1 MNPQALDRL
10 FGWRHAF
17 DHPVT
22 RGIVIGLV
30 AILVVA
36 FIAIAVVR
44 ASPRFGAK
52 LKTELLDRY
61 RAWLFIVPLVVIPIL
76 LGAAWTIAG
85 AAVLGLLCFGEF
97 ARSTGLFRDRLTTAV
112 ALIGILLLNFAVL
125 DHWYHFFV
133 ALFPLT
139 MALIAASAILKDEPK
154 GYLQRVAL
162 GIFGFAILG
171 GGMAHLGYMAN
182 DANYRPILLLLIAA
196 TQLNDVF
203 AFVVGKSLGRQPL
216 APKTSPNKTVEG
228 SLGAVILTT
237 PIVALLGHYVFPGTP
252 VDTPMRLAL
261 LGIIVAVVGQLG
273 DLMLSSIKRD
283 LGIKDMGA
291 AIPGHGGI
299 LDRCNSLLLVGPG
312 VFHYL
317 GYYVGFGLD
326 QPKSIFTGG

>member
-1 MNPQALDRL
+1 MNPQTLERL
-10 FGWRHAF
+10 FGWRRAF

-22 RGIVIGLV
+22 VAIVIALGG
-30 AILVVA
+30 ILILSFVV
-36 FIAIAVVR
+36 IAVLR
-44 ASPRFGAK
+44 ASPRFTSR

-61 RAWLFIVPLVVIPIL
+61 RAWLYIVPLVVIPIL

-85 AAVLGLLCFGEF
+85 VALLGLLCFGEF

-112 ALIGILLLNFAVL
+112 AVIGILLLNFAVF

-133 ALFPLT
+133 ALFPLV
-139 MALIAASAILKDEPK
+139 MGLIAATAILRDEPK

-162 GIFGFAILG
+162 GVFGFALFG
-171 GGMAHLGYMAN
+171 GALAHLGYMAN
-182 DANYRPILLLLIAA
+182 DGNYRPVLLLVIAA

-203 AFVVGKSLGRQPL
+203 AFAVGKSLGRTKL
-216 APKTSPNKTVEG
+216 APNTSPNKTVEG
-228 SLGAVILTT
+228 SVGAIVLTA
-237 PIVALLGHYVFPGTP
+237 PLVAVVGHFIFRGTP
-252 VDTPMRLAL
+252 VDTPARLAL
-261 LGIIVAVVGQLG
+261 LGIIISVVGQLG
-273 DLMLSSIKRD
+273 DLMVSSIKRD

-299 LDRCNSLLLVGPG
+299 LDRCNSLLLVAPG

-326 QPKSIFTGG
+326 QQKSIITGG

>member
-1 MNPQALDRL
+1 MNAQALDRL

-22 RGIVIGLV
+22 AWIVAGIGG
-30 AILVVA
+30 ILVVSLA
-36 FIAIAVVR
+36 AILALR
-44 ASPRFGAK
+44 ASPRVGPA
-52 LKTELLDRY
+52 LKDDLMKRY
-61 RAWLFIVPLVVIPIL
+61 LAWVVIVPVVIGPIL

-85 AAVLGLLCFGEF
+85 VALLGLLCFGEF

-112 ALIGILLLNFAVL
+112 AVGGLLLLNFAVL

-139 MALIAASAILKDEPK
+139 LGLIAASAILRDEPK

-162 GIFGFAILG
+162 GVFGFALFG
-171 GGMAHLGYMAN
+171 GAMSHLGYMAN
-182 DANYRPILLLLIAA
+182 DGNYRPILLLVLAA

-203 AFVVGKSLGRQPL
+203 AYVVGKSLGRHRL
-216 APKTSPNKTVEG
+216 APQTSPNKTVEG
-228 SLGAVILTT
+228 FAGAVLLTT
-237 PIVALLGHYVFPGTP
+237 LIAAVLGHFVFKGTP
-252 VDTPMRLAL
+252 VDTPVRLAL
-261 LGIIVAVVGQLG
+261 LGLIISVVGQLG
-273 DLMLSSIKRD
+273 DLMVSSIKRD

-299 LDRCNSLLLVGPG
+299 LDRCNSLLLVAPA

-326 QPKSIFTGG
+326 QPKSIITGG